1 MRQGDSAF
9 APYSLAISAMPVL
22 FRKPQRI
29 SITVSHHLY
38 ELLMQCSDLQGRSV
52 SNLAA
57 FLLESALDGVKAQL
71 AVEPAPVVGSSVNR
85 GVYPQAGLQP
95 LPMLQR

>member
-1 MRQGDSAF
+1 MRQGDSAI

-38 ELLMQCSDLQGRSV
+38 ELLTQCSDLQGRSV

-57 FLLESALDGVKAQL
+57 FLLESALDGVKCLQKNLVA
-71 AVEPAPVVGSSVNR
+71 E
-85 GVYPQAGLQP
+85 GV
-95 LPMLQR
+95 LPGQKLISY

>member
-1 MRQGDSAF
+1 MS
-9 APYSLAISAMPVL
+9 VL

-29 SITVSHHLY
+29 TITVNHHLY
-38 ELLMQCSDLQGRSV
+38 ELLLQCSDLQGRSV

-57 FLLESALDGVKAQL
+57 FLLESALDGLPAQYAAKA
-71 AVEPAPVVGSSVNR
+71 APVVGSIVNR
-85 GVYPQAGLQP
+85 DVHRQAGLQP

>member
-1 MRQGDSAF
+1 MS
-9 APYSLAISAMPVL
+9 VL

-29 SITVSHHLY
+29 SITVNHHLY
-38 ELLMQCSDLQGRSV
+38 ELLLQCSDLQGRSV

-71 AVEPAPVVGSSVNR
+71 SLDAAPVVVGSSVNR
-85 GVYPQAGLQP
+85 GVHPQASLQP
-95 LPMLQR
+95 LTMLKR

>member
-1 MRQGDSAF
+1 MS
-9 APYSLAISAMPVL
+9 VL

-29 SITVSHHLY
+29 SITVNHHLY
-38 ELLMQCSDLQGRSV
+38 ELLLQCSDLQGRSV

-71 AVEPAPVVGSSVNR
+71 SIDTAPVVGSSVNR
-85 GVYPQAGLQP
+85 GVHPQASLQP
-95 LPMLQR
+95 LTMFQR

>member
-1 MRQGDSAF
+1 MS
-9 APYSLAISAMPVL
+9 VL

-38 ELLMQCSDLQGRSV
+38 ELLLQCSDLQGRSI

-57 FLLESALDGVKAQL
+57 FLLESSLDGINAQT
-71 AVEPAPVVGSSVNR
+71 AVERTPVVGSSVNR
-85 GVYPQAGLQP
+85 GVGVQGGVQP
-95 LPMLQR
+95 LTVLQH

>member
-1 MRQGDSAF
+1 MS
-9 APYSLAISAMPVL
+9 VL

-29 SITVSHHLY
+29 SITVNHHLY
-38 ELLMQCSDLQGRSV
+38 ELLLQCSDLQGRSV

-71 AVEPAPVVGSSVNR
+71 AVEPSTVVDSSVNR
-85 GVYPQAGLQP
+85 GVGVQGVVQP
-95 LPMLQR
+95 LTMLQR